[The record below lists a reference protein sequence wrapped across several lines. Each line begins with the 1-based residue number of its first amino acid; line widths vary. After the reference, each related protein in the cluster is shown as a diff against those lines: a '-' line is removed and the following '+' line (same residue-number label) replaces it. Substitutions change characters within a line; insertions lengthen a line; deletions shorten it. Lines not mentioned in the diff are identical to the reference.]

1 MADQEA
7 KLTEILVLTFRDL
20 KEDKDRRLRIPNP
33 REDLTGAEIK
43 DAMDV
48 VSDSKFIWDG
58 VTPKSAKV
66 VKTVTDSYDI
76 TAE

>member
-1 MADQEA
+1 MADKEA
-7 KLTEILVLTFRDL
+7 KLTEVLVLTFRDL

>member
-7 KLTEILVLTFRDL
+7 KLTEVLVLTFRDL